1 MGLRMLVETDEA
13 PQLLQ
18 EPDQEKITDDK
29 GEKEEGVNR
38 RDTRVPCTLISGFLG
53 AGKSTLLK
61 YVSFYSFSSLIRAVT
76 CVCTATCWFMLL
88 DTDYMLLLILIPIL
102 TSLYCKYRRILT
114 ERHGYRIAV
123 IMNEFGDTAVSNI
136 INILA
141 PNHRIVPF
149 DILNL

>member
-1 MGLRMLVETDEA
+1 MGLRMLVETGEV

-18 EPDQEKITDDK
+18 ERTQEKITDDQ
-29 GEKEEGVNR
+29 GEEEGDMSR

-76 CVCTATCWFMLL
+76 CVCTTTRWFMLL
-88 DTDYMLLLILIPIL
+88 DTDYMLLLILIL

-123 IMNEFGDTAVSNI
+123 IMNEFGDTAVSHI
-136 INILA
+136 I
-141 PNHRIVPF
+141 
-149 DILNL
+149 

>member
-1 MGLRMLVETDEA
+1 MEADEV

-18 EPDQEKITDDK
+18 EPDQEKITDDQ

-38 RDTRVPCTLISGFLG
+38 RNTRGPCTLISGFVG

-61 YVSFYSFSSLIRAVT
+61 YVSPYSFSSLIHAIT
-76 CVCTATCWFMLL
+76 CVCTAICWFMLL
-88 DTDYMLLLILIPIL
+88 DTDYMLLLILIL

-136 INILA
+136 I
-141 PNHRIVPF
+141 
-149 DILNL
+149 